1 MPILA
6 AYVQAHPGLK
16 AIGTQHGGI
25 TGILA
30 ETLQKAGKKPGE
42 IVVGGIDLGPAT
54 IDGLKSGYVTATLDQ
69 LLYLQGF
76 MPVLQCVLTAKYK
89 MPGLSI
95 NTGAGTVT
103 PETIESLVE
112 LIDAGIR

>member
-1 MPILA
+1 
-6 AYVQAHPGLK
+6 
-16 AIGTQHGGI
+16 
-25 TGILA
+25 
-30 ETLQKAGKKPGE
+30 
-42 IVVGGIDLGPAT
+42 
-54 IDGLKSGYVTATLDQ
+54 
-69 LLYLQGF
+69 
-76 MPVLQCVLTAKYK
+76 